1 MIKITYV
8 KLQNLMNKRQ
18 LLALH
23 CTLTLNLSIPLMNN
37 SRERIREEV
46 DWGVASNDY
55 GRMPKLHP
63 ILKSGIR
70 AFRKRLAGF
79 AT

>member
-1 MIKITYV
+1 MGHPV
-8 KLQNLMNKRQ
+8 
-18 LLALH
+18 
-23 CTLTLNLSIPLMNN
+23 NLSIPLMNN

-46 DWGVASNDY
+46 DGGVASNDY

-63 ILKSGIR
+63 ILKSGICR

-79 AT
+79 ASLNARFLKFKSFKVDKYRVFE